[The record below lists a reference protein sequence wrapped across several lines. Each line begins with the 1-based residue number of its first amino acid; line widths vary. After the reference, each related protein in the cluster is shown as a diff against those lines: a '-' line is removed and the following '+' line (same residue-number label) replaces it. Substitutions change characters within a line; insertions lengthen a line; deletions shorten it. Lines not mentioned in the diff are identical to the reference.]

1 MREEVPDITLR
12 TTVLVGYPGETDADA
27 AELVDFVRTYGIGR
41 LGAFAYSPE
50 EGTPAF
56 ELEGE
61 VPGEIAQER
70 LAAVLGARDE
80 VLRAG
85 QEAMVGRTM
94 EVLVDEIDLEAG
106 IAVGHGAMDAPE
118 VDPVVIAPAD
128 GSNVGERLQVQ
139 VAGVDAEFNLLGEG
153 IFVED

>member
-1 MREEVPDITLR
+1 MVVSGPNGGGKS
-12 TTVLVGYPGETDADA
+12 VLLTSIGWAC
-27 AELVDFVRTYGIGR
+27 ELAQRGLPI
-41 LGAFAYSPE
+41 
-50 EGTPAF
+50 PAKSIQLPPPPF
-56 ELEGE
+56 
-61 VPGEIAQER
+61 R